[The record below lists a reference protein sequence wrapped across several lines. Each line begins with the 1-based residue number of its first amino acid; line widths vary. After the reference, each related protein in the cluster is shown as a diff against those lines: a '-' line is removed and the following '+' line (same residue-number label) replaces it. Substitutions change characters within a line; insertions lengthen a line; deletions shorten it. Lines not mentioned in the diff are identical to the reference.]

1 MSGRLINKI
10 KYIYLSNDNDFK
22 KLSLNDNVYFTLRD
36 IFWNAIST
44 DTCFQANEFN
54 RLLTCGIVL
63 EDRTESFFYNNLLHQ
78 KDYVK
83 KLLLWLNSFQKIG
96 WFKCVELDEL
106 EGGGKEII
114 NNKYMKFDNWFQQF
128 EELRRL
134 IGEQYKKML

>member
-1 MSGRLINKI
+1 M
-10 KYIYLSNDNDFK
+10 
-22 KLSLNDNVYFTLRD
+22 
-36 IFWNAIST
+36 
-44 DTCFQANEFN
+44 
-54 RLLTCGIVL
+54 L
-63 EDRTESFFYNNLLHQ
+63 EDRTENFFYNNLLHQ

-83 KLLLWLNSFQKIG
+83 KLLLWLNGFQKIG

-114 NNKYMKFDNWFQQF
+114 NDEYMKFDNWFQQF